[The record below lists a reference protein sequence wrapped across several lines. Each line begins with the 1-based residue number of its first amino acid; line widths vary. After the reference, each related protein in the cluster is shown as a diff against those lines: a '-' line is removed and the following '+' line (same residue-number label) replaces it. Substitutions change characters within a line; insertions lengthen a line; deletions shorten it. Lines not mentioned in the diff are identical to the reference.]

1 RRLLAA
7 VSGILMTYPV
17 LQMIGHAYLVMKNK
31 SLGVGGALILS
42 LLLVLVPPQDAQI
55 ANAQMATSDVKN
67 FRQIEQPTG
76 IKIGVTALGIGLIG
90 LELGWF
96 LFK

>member
-1 RRLLAA
+1 
-7 VSGILMTYPV
+7 MTYPV

-31 SLGVGGALILS
+31 SLWVGGALSLS
-42 LLLVLVPPQDAQI
+42 LLLALAPPKDAQM
-55 ANAQMATSDVKN
+55 ANAQMIASDVKN

-76 IKIGVTALGIGLIG
+76 VKIAVTALGVGLIG

>member
-1 RRLLAA
+1 
-7 VSGILMTYPV
+7 
-17 LQMIGHAYLVMKNK
+17 
-31 SLGVGGALILS
+31 
-42 LLLVLVPPQDAQI
+42 
-55 ANAQMATSDVKN
+55 MATSDVKN